1 MCEQE
6 KIQTDVLVFG
16 SGIAGVFAAIRAR
29 ELGAAVTLVD
39 KAVFGRSGC
48 STLASGIYAAFMPD
62 DDINAWLKDC
72 GI

>member
-1 MCEQE
+1 
-6 KIQTDVLVFG
+6 
-16 SGIAGVFAAIRAR
+16 
-29 ELGAAVTLVD
+29 LGAAVTLVD